1 MKRIVCCD
9 YIAVARRRT
18 RYPAM
23 TPLSLLFSYF
33 TIGFCT
39 VFPSL
44 AASYI
49 MVNTLD
55 FSASDVATTGLLCS
69 IPWCL
74 KPLWAYISDTFAC
87 CGYRRRPYVSVF
99 SLLTAVLLV
108 ATPQRASVGFE
119 RDFVALLALTSF
131 CLCFVDVAVDGSV
144 MVIVSRETEGVD
156 EGKAQTHSWIAR
168 VGGGTL
174 AAGWSGYVYETM
186 GFTSMMAGCAAL
198 PLVLS
203 LVALDIPD
211 TPVARLKRLRAERK
225 SACATPR
232 EVLRSLLQS
241 RYVLAAAVIVSLV
254 PEINTSLFF
263 YLLSAHATPR
273 EMSLVDVSGS
283 MASLVTLL
291 LYNTCRPSHR
301 RSFFAGVVL
310 NAAAALMGCFM
321 ADDAVPWLLQGAA
334 FEAALSAVG
343 SALVLMPTITVL
355 GKTAASSEHEA
366 TVYSLALSVLNLAS
380 VGSESVAAAAMR
392 QLHVT
397 KGDVNNVR
405 VFVGVVAVITLLT
418 APAAWLFPKKGPHDD
433 APEEEHELL
442 PRKKYR
448 RRDGRDVNDGKHCKN
463 SVFTIEYA
471 SSSDSGSS
479 AAEKETDVGSFSESL
494 PESGESDLDHELTAI
509 PRSLPVV

>member
-1 MKRIVCCD
+1 
-9 YIAVARRRT
+9 
-18 RYPAM
+18 M

-55 FSASDVATTGLLCS
+55 FSASDVANTGLLCS

-74 KPLWAYISDTFAC
+74 KPLWAYISDTFSC
-87 CGYRRRPYVSVF
+87 CGFRRRPYVCF
-99 SLLTAVLLV
+99 FALLTALFLV
-108 ATPQRASVGFE
+108 ATPQRAAPGHE

-144 MVIVSRETEGVD
+144 MVIVSREKEGVD

-174 AAGWSGYVYETM
+174 AAGWSGYVYETT
-186 GFTSMMAGCAAL
+186 GFTAMMAGCAAL

-203 LVALDIPD
+203 VVALDIPD
-211 TPVARLKRLRAERK
+211 TPAARPRRPRAARATAFAT
-225 SACATPR
+225 ACATPR
-232 EVLRSLLQS
+232 DVLRSLLQS
-241 RYVLAAAVIVSLV
+241 QNVLAAAVIVSLV

-283 MASLVTLL
+283 MASLLTLL

-301 RSFFAGVVL
+301 RSFFAGVLL
-310 NAAAALMGCFM
+310 NALAALMGCFM

-334 FEAALSAVG
+334 LEAAVSAVG

-355 GKTAASSEHEA
+355 GKTAAGSEHEA

-405 VFVGVVAVITLLT
+405 VFVGAVAVITLLT
-418 APAAWLFPKKGPHDD
+418 APAAWLFPPKATQNDV
-433 APEEEHELL
+433 PEEELELL
-442 PRKKYR
+442 PARKR
-448 RRDGRDVNDGKHCKN
+448 RRQDHPDDR
-463 SVFTIEYA
+463 VFTIDEV
-471 SSSDSGSS
+471 SSSDGGDGGSATERETDEKPFSESDSSGSS
-479 AAEKETDVGSFSESL
+479 RERDSDADELAAPPRPL
-494 PESGESDLDHELTAI
+494 PA
-509 PRSLPVV
+509 V